1 MTLYKIKTYKFK
13 VTDKETNREMKY
25 HFTSEIL
32 EELGINK
39 GSVYDIINNKEKK
52 RKKWSKYIIE
62 KIREPY
68 FITN

>member
-13 VTDKETNREMKY
+13 VTDKETNRVMKY
-25 HFTSEIL
+25 HFTNEIL

-52 RKKWSKYIIE
+52 RKKWSKYNIE

>member
-1 MTLYKIKTYKFK
+1 MSYKIKTYTFK
-13 VTDKETNREMKY
+13 VTDKELDQVTKY

-32 EELGINK
+32 KDLGIGK
-39 GSVYDIINNKEKK
+39 GSVYTLINKTHDNN
-52 RKKWSKYIIE
+52 RKKYSKYIIE

>member
-1 MTLYKIKTYKFK
+1 MSYKIKTYKFK
-13 VTDKETNREMKY
+13 VTDKETNRVMKY
-25 HFTSEIL
+25 HFTNEIL

-52 RKKWSKYIIE
+52 RKKWSKYNIE

>member
-13 VTDKETNREMKY
+13 VTDKETNRVMKY
-25 HFTSEIL
+25 HFTNEIL
-32 EELGINK
+32 EDLGINK

-52 RKKWSKYIIE
+52 RKKWSKYNIE
-62 KIREPY
+62 KVREPY

>member
-1 MTLYKIKTYKFK
+1 MTLFKMKTYKFK
-13 VTDKETNREMKY
+13 VTDNETNREMKY
-25 HFTSEIL
+25 HFTNEIL

-52 RKKWSKYIIE
+52 RKKWSKYNIE

>member
-1 MTLYKIKTYKFK
+1 MSYKIKTYKFK
-13 VTDKETNREMKY
+13 VTDKELDQVTKY

-32 EELGINK
+32 KDLGIGK
-39 GSVYDIINNKEKK
+39 GSVYTLINKTHDNN
-52 RKKWSKYIIE
+52 RKKYSKYIIE